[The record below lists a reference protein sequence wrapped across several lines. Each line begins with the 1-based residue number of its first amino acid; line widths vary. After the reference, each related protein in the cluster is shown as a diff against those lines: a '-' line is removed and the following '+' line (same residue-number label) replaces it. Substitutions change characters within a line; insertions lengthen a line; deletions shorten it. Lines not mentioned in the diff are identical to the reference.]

1 MGLPDAGTHR
11 AIAVHSGSRLLDRW
25 HDEVVNQPELFD
37 QVLGIENRERPVTD
51 QQVATLR

>member
-1 MGLPDAGTHR
+1 MVITL
-11 AIAVHSGSRLLDRW
+11 HSGSSLLDRW